1 VPCRHETGA
10 VSVRIL
16 LRHHARLHR
25 VPLLPLAAGLAMFE
39 WTMTFVARQPSVSS
53 FLTTALRAA
62 PPELLTL
69 INQDL
74 LSTVSAQGIIGVG
87 YTHPFTLIMMAV
99 WAVRVPSA
107 ALAGEIGRGTMNLVA
122 ARPVTRAAQIAA
134 ALAALL
140 GGLAILAA
148 AAWLGTVIGLWAQP
162 LPGVSAW
169 RYLPVAVALWLT
181 FAAFGVVGI
190 LVSALNREAGPA
202 IAWLSG
208 LMAGSYVLDYTA
220 RVWPRVAALR
230 PLSLFRYYEP
240 QRVVR
245 SGLAGSDLL
254 VLGATAAGALL
265 IALVWFARRD
275 L

>member
-1 VPCRHETGA
+1 VSTG
-10 VSVRIL
+10 VL
-16 LRHHARLHR
+16 LRHHVRLHR
-25 VPLLPLAAGLAMFE
+25 VPLVPLAAGLAVFE
-39 WTMTFVARQPSVSS
+39 WMMTFVARQPAVSN

-62 PPELLTL
+62 PPEFLSL

-74 LSTVSAQGIIGVG
+74 LTTVSAQGIIGVG
-87 YTHPFTLIMMAV
+87 YTHPFTLILMAV
-99 WAVRVPSA
+99 WAVRVPCA
-107 ALAGEIGRGTMNLVA
+107 ALAGEIGRGTMDLVA
-122 ARPVTRAAQIAA
+122 ARPVRRAAQIAA

-140 GGLAILAA
+140 GGLTVLAA
-148 AAWLGTVIGLWAQP
+148 AAWLGTVIGLLGRP
-162 LPGVSAW
+162 LQGVSAW

-181 FAAFGVVGI
+181 FAAFGIVGV
-190 LVSALNREAGPA
+190 LVSALSREAGTA

-220 RVWPRVAALR
+220 RVWPRIAPLR
-230 PLSLFRYYEP
+230 FLSLFRYYEP

-254 VLGATAAGALL
+254 VFAAVAAAALL
-265 IALVWFARRD
+265 IALACFGRRD